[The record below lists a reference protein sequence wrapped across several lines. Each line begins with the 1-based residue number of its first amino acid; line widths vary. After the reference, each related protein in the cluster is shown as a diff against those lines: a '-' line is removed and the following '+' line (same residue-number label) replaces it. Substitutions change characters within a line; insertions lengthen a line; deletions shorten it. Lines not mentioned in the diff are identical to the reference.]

1 MITTAAGRVKDVG
14 TVSAILRSME
24 LTATQ
29 PLTAAAPAAGARTCV
44 LAIDDNADF
53 LQLLKDML
61 EPCGFEVHTAANP
74 VKALEVFQRDKDK
87 FHLILLDYYMPQ
99 LDGAKTFEW
108 LRKLSP
114 NIKVIVCSGADELRL
129 RQIQAQHKIDAYI
142 HKPFRVKE
150 ALDTI
155 HRIVR
160 LPLYGIN

>member
-1 MITTAAGRVKDVG
+1 MQPTTTETITPATAKR
-14 TVSAILRSME
+14 
-24 LTATQ
+24 
-29 PLTAAAPAAGARTCV
+29 PCV
-44 LAIDDNADF
+44 LAIDDNTDF

-61 EPCGFEVHTAANP
+61 EPCGYEVHTVVNP

-87 FHLILLDYYMPQ
+87 FQLILLDYYMPQ

-114 NIKVIVCSGADELRL
+114 NVKVIVCSGADELRL
-129 RQIQAQHKIDAYI
+129 RQIQAQYKIDGYI

-150 ALDTI
+150 AIEMI

-160 LPLYGIN
+160 KPVHGVN